1 MPNTLGH
8 LGVQAGITRVLIK
21 DADLKWIAL
30 GAMIPDVPWIIQRLA
45 WSAPITIPA
54 YDLRLYAI
62 VQSSLF
68 FSLVV
73 SAALAALAR
82 QPAPTFAIL
91 ALGSWLHLIL
101 DAMETKWGN
110 GVHFFAPFSWHQTS
124 FALFWPEGL
133 VAYLLSLAG
142 VLAMIY
148 GWKRMPV
155 VPVVLAWP
163 PLGHCLLSA
172 LLFLGYL
179 GLPLLLM
186 SGPQAADN
194 HYVKTLRMA
203 SERAGRT
210 VEIDRPAYR
219 KQPHGSTLRIFT
231 GESFDVRGREPP
243 SSGTVSV
250 QGRFVDRNTLEIA
263 RYHAHPPA
271 VRDAASYLGLALV
284 AALWLRALVRGAGA
298 KATAGMTG
306 G

>member
-21 DADLKWIAL
+21 NADLKWIAL
-30 GAMIPDVPWIIQRLA
+30 GAMIPDIPWIIQRLA

-68 FSLVV
+68 FSLIV
-73 SAALAALAR
+73 SAALAVLAR

-110 GVHFFAPFSWHQTS
+110 GVHFFAPVSWHQSS

-133 VAYLLSLAG
+133 VTYLLSLAG

-148 GWKRMPV
+148 GWKRIPV
-155 VPVVLAWP
+155 VPVIVAWP
-163 PLGHCLLSA
+163 PLGPCLISA

-186 SGPQAADN
+186 PGPQAADN
-194 HYVKTLRMA
+194 HYVKTLRMVG
-203 SERAGRT
+203 ERAGRT
-210 VEIDRPAYR
+210 VELDRPAYR
-219 KQPHGSTLRIFT
+219 KQPEGKLRIFT
-231 GESFDVRGREPP
+231 GEELEVRGLEPP

-263 RYHAHPPA
+263 RYHAHPPG
-271 VRDAASYLGLALV
+271 VRDAASYVGLALV
-284 AALWLRALVRGAGA
+284 VAVWSRALVRGAGV
-298 KATAGMTG
+298 KAPRRLTG